1 MERILSPYISG
12 YLHLNGK
19 PAEGINIERT
29 IVFNGVASDSTQ
41 SDAEGHFVFEAVLL
55 DSKHQ
60 QHSLQDI
67 RVKLDLSTE
76 FQGDEVTIWQSKV
89 HSFHPSPLLLISL
102 ESLACNL
109 DAPLKVFTYP
119 TTQTEPVTN
128 EIYSV
133 CDLNALTFEE
143 LY

>member
-19 PAEGINIERT
+19 PVEGINIERT

-89 HSFHPSPLLLISL
+89 H
-102 ESLACNL
+102 
-109 DAPLKVFTYP
+109 
-119 TTQTEPVTN
+119 
-128 EIYSV
+128 
-133 CDLNALTFEE
+133 
-143 LY
+143 